1 MHKGMNGERSLR
13 DVIKEARKKR
23 RWTQEDLA
31 HQVTYSRSHIASIE
45 GGKYPTAP
53 MLMKLLTVFGEAEAS
68 IIKATPEAR
77 KIIADDPGLQGDD
90 TQLNED
96 MVQQFMFPRRTSEI
110 DLSGPWHAMWLT
122 TSGGVENRNRE
133 AINIRRRWNGTWEFS
148 NEEISEDNPDGGFL
162 WAARMDLFDR
172 RHILGH
178 YCARDISVLAK
189 GTLCLEVQPNGR
201 EIFGVWNGLN
211 FDTMWA
217 HGLVAM
223 CRAGSR
229 STDPGIALDRFAAAR
244 PKMPY

>member
-1 MHKGMNGERSLR
+1 MHKGMNGDRSLR
-13 DVIKEARKKR
+13 KVIKEARKKKP
-23 RWTQEDLA
+23 WTQEDLA
-31 HQVTYSRSHIASIE
+31 RELKCSRSLIAAIE
-45 GGKYPTAP
+45 GGQHPTAL
-53 MLMKLLTVFGEAEAS
+53 MLTKLLAVFDETEAS

-77 KIIADDPGLQGDD
+77 KIIADDPGLREED
-90 TQLNED
+90 TQFNED
-96 MVQQFMFPRRTSEI
+96 MVQRFMFPRRTGEI
-110 DLSGPWHAMWLT
+110 DLSGSWHAMWLT
-122 TSGGVENRNRE
+122 TSGGLENRNRE
-133 AINIRRRWNGTWEFS
+133 TINIRRRWNGTWEFS
-148 NEEISEDNPDGGFL
+148 NNEISEDNPNGGYL
-162 WAARMDLFDR
+162 WAARMDLFDK

-201 EIFGVWNGLN
+201 EILGVWNGLN

-229 STDPGIALDRFAAAR
+229 STDPGIALDRFAASR